1 MSRLP
6 RSIPNHAAAS
16 ALGLDCPVVG
26 GSSRSEKG
34 FMRNLM
40 NHTEGWGGNWGGG
53 WMWMWT
59 LIIVLVVLL
68 LVFVIKRLLSKK

>member
-6 RSIPNHAAAS
+6 RSIPNDTAAS

-26 GSSRSEKG
+26 GSSRSEKS

-40 NHTEGWGGNWGGG
+40 NHTEGWGGNWVGRMDVDVDADHRSGG
-53 WMWMWT
+53 T
-59 LIIVLVVLL
+59 LAGL
-68 LVFVIKRLLSKK
+68 RD